1 MNLTSV
7 GCRWNHDE
15 AELFYQRKE
24 TSTARMTQNSVA
36 PIFFKWSESTSYVI
50 VERELPFV
58 CLFVCFCMPTSL
70 YEHTPVLTPM
80 NCFARVTILFV
91 WAFLF
96 KRFLWNQSVKKSNRC
111 IRLLNVISASLVLC
125 TTTSVFLF
133 ILHRGGLD
141 KLYIWGQTLSFCIDI
156 IKHFFFLSKLY
167 L

>member
-50 VERELPFV
+50 AERELPFV
-58 CLFVCFCMPTSL
+58 VCLFVCVCPHHCTST
-70 YEHTPVLTPM
+70 HQFSHQWTTT
-80 NCFARVTILFV
+80 RVTILFV

-96 KRFLWNQSVKKSNRC
+96 KRFLWNQSWC
-111 IRLLNVISASLVLC
+111 IRLLNVSWVISASLVLC
-125 TTTSVFLF
+125 TTISVFLF

-141 KLYIWGQTLSFCIDI
+141 KL
-156 IKHFFFLSKLY
+156 
-167 L
+167 